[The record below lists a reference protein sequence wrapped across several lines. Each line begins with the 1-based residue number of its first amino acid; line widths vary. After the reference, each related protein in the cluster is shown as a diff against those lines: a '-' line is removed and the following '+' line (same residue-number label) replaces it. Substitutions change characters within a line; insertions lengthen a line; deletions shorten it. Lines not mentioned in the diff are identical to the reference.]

1 MIPFQWSNWLGL
13 LVENAQPLRTDKCLG
28 HANEEMSLL
37 YRWHGLTVINDCY
50 DKQTSANQDESG
62 ESDSLK
68 ITGVGKY

>member
-1 MIPFQWSNWLGL
+1 MAGPVG
-13 LVENAQPLRTDKCLG
+13 RKCPASQNRQMLG

-37 YRWHGLTVINDCY
+37 FRWHGLTVINDCY